1 MKRIILL
8 LALVVGS
15 VAAQAQ
21 AQEIEQLI
29 LDIEKLSQLK
39 QILSDMKEGYQILTQ
54 GYEAVRSI
62 SEGNFNLHKVF
73 LDALLA
79 ISPAVKNY
87 IKIEH
92 IINNQVT
99 LIQEYK
105 TAFKRVQSSG
115 QFNPDEITYISNV
128 YGNLFNASVK
138 NIEDLTTILTAG
150 SLRMSDAERL
160 KAIDQLDRDLTDKLT
175 FLRYFNNQTALL
187 SLQRAREQNAIKGV
201 GNMYNLK

>member
-8 LALVVGS
+8 LVLVVGS
-15 VAAQAQ
+15 IAAQAQ

-39 QILSDMKEGYQILTQ
+39 QILRDMKEGYQILTQ

-79 ISPAVKNY
+79 VSPAVKDY
-87 IKIEH
+87 IKVEH

-115 QFNPDEITYISNV
+115 QFNPDEI
-128 YGNLFNASVK
+128 A
-138 NIEDLTTILTAG
+138 
-150 SLRMSDAERL
+150 
-160 KAIDQLDRDLTDKLT
+160 
-175 FLRYFNNQTALL
+175 
-187 SLQRAREQNAIKGV
+187 
-201 GNMYNLK
+201 